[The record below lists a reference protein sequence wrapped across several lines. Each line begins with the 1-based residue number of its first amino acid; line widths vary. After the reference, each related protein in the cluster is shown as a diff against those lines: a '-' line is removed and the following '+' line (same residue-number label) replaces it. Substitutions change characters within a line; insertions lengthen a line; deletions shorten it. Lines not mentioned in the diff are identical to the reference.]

1 MEAVI
6 KQELATADR
15 KACDPLFSKAY
26 CDRCAPVRPAKASR
40 TCKTICEAG
49 VVQSLVSAA
58 VAARPLVSLA
68 GEAAALLQQW
78 AQVPCSWV
86 VLGALPPCS

>member
-1 MEAVI
+1 M
-6 KQELATADR
+6 LATADR

-26 CDRCAPVRPAKASR
+26 CDRCARVRPAKASR

-58 VAARPLVSLA
+58 VAARPLVSLEVA
-68 GEAAALLQQW
+68 VAEVVGAALLQQW